1 MDLISCRNVM
11 IYMETTLQ
19 RKLLPILHYALK
31 PGGFLFLGPSE
42 SISTH
47 RELFEPEDSKHKIY
61 SKKPVPTP
69 LHQSL
74 PLGHYVPLP
83 TGKRAESRHEPP
95 RDLQVELQRE
105 ADRILITR
113 YVPSGVLVT
122 ADYDVIQFRGDTG
135 SYLAPAPGRASLN
148 VLKMAREGLLV
159 SLRGAL
165 QRARKDDAPVR
176 EHGVRVRSNGS
187 YRDVTLTVIP
197 VRRDKSRD
205 RFYWVL
211 FEEAER
217 FAEFGGLGT
226 EEEERSADPAA
237 LEEKDRLV
245 QRLTQELAATREY
258 LQSVIEQ
265 QEAANEELQSAN
277 EEVQS
282 ANEELQSINEELET
296 SKEEIQSSNEELT
309 TVNEE
314 LHNRNEELN
323 RANNDLNNLFS
334 SVQMALVMLWPDLR
348 IRRFTPAAE
357 KLFNLIAGDVG
368 RPITDI
374 KLNLNLPDLT
384 QLLTD
389 VIATVAPK
397 ELEVQDRQGRW
408 YLLRIRPYR
417 TMDNMIDGAVI
428 VLVDIDTLKKNQEVL
443 ERQARLLEQA
453 HEAVFAR
460 DLDGAIVYWNR
471 GAEFLYGYPREEAC
485 GRIAH
490 ELLGKSW
497 ERQVDLN
504 ETLQREGR
512 WNGELEH
519 RTKDGRDITVDSI
532 QVLFQEGERSLV
544 LETNRDVTER
554 KRLEDALRRRVDEL
568 DAADRHKNQ
577 FLAMLAHELRNPLA
591 PLRNAVQLLKSDRA
605 TETSNARAR
614 EVIDRQIG
622 NMARLVDD
630 LLDAARITRGQVQLR
645 TQPLVLQEVLERSI
659 ENVRPLIETRKHRL
673 GASVPPEPIRL
684 TGDSTRLEQVFSN
697 LLNNASK
704 YTPTGGAVD
713 VTVLTQPA
721 KSDGGAEA
729 VVRVRDN
736 GIGIPPELLPRVFDL
751 FVQADQSLAR
761 SQGGLGIGLSLVR
774 RLVEQHGGRV
784 TASSA
789 GTGRGSEFVVYL
801 PLDGPEKSEQ
811 AGTGAQAAAKK
822 SATAAEE
829 RSAATTPRDT
839 RVLVVDDSADI
850 TETMAAV
857 LELKGHRVE
866 TALTGQQAL
875 ETAGKF
881 RPTVILLDIG
891 MPDMDGYTVAE
902 RLRKLPGLE
911 DTIFVAVS
919 GYGAPENRARAK
931 EAGFDFYL
939 VKPVDYANLEQ
950 LLQQSKLRAAERR
963 VSHH

>member
-1 MDLISCRNVM
+1 
-11 IYMETTLQ
+11 
-19 RKLLPILHYALK
+19 
-31 PGGFLFLGPSE
+31 
-42 SISTH
+42 
-47 RELFEPEDSKHKIY
+47 
-61 SKKPVPTP
+61 
-69 LHQSL
+69 
-74 PLGHYVPLP
+74 
-83 TGKRAESRHEPP
+83 
-95 RDLQVELQRE
+95 
-105 ADRILITR
+105 
-113 YVPSGVLVT
+113 
-122 ADYDVIQFRGDTG
+122 
-135 SYLAPAPGRASLN
+135 
-148 VLKMAREGLLV
+148 
-159 SLRGAL
+159 
-165 QRARKDDAPVR
+165 
-176 EHGVRVRSNGS
+176 
-187 YRDVTLTVIP
+187 
-197 VRRDKSRD
+197 
-205 RFYWVL
+205 
-211 FEEAER
+211 
-217 FAEFGGLGT
+217 
-226 EEEERSADPAA
+226 
-237 LEEKDRLV
+237 
-245 QRLTQELAATREY
+245 
-258 LQSVIEQ
+258 
-265 QEAANEELQSAN
+265 
-277 EEVQS
+277 
-282 ANEELQSINEELET
+282 
-296 SKEEIQSSNEELT
+296 
-309 TVNEE
+309 
-314 LHNRNEELN
+314 
-323 RANNDLNNLFS
+323 
-334 SVQMALVMLWPDLR
+334 MALVMLWPDLR

-357 KLFNLIAGDVG
+357 KLFNLIAGDIG

-374 KLNLNLPDLT
+374 KLNLELPNFT
-384 QLLTD
+384 QLLAE
-389 VIATVAPK
+389 VIETVAVK

-417 TMDNMIDGAVI
+417 TMDNTIDGAVI
-428 VLVDIDTLKKNQEVL
+428 VLVDIDALRKNQEVL

-460 DLDGAIVYWNR
+460 ELNGMIVYWNR

-497 ERQVDLN
+497 DRQASLN
-504 ETLQREGR
+504 EILQREGR

-519 RTKDGRDITVDSI
+519 RTRDGRDITVDSI

-684 TGDSTRLEQVFSN
+684 TGDFTRLEQVFSN

-704 YTPTGGAVD
+704 YTPTGGVVD
-713 VTVLTQPA
+713 VTVVTQPA
-721 KSDGGAEA
+721 QPDGCGAEA

-866 TALTGQQAL
+866 TALTGRQAL
-875 ETAGKF
+875 ETAGQF